1 MFQNN
6 VLSLPSLLRC
16 VESIQMHGV
25 HNMREDIT
33 KNKGNVKP
41 YIQVWDNK
49 WSGSQWKNSW

>member
-33 KNKGNVKP
+33 KNKWERETIHTSMG
-41 YIQVWDNK
+41 
-49 WSGSQWKNSW
+49 

>member
-1 MFQNN
+1 M
-6 VLSLPSLLRC
+6 
-16 VESIQMHGV
+16 ESMQMHGV